1 MRLPLVSLTL
11 QTTSLF
17 INEKTITHLST
28 NTISEMVITAAI
40 QVEGHSFEK

>member
-11 QTTSLF
+11 QTTGLF
-17 INEKTITHLST
+17 INEKTITHLR